1 MKKLVT
7 KKWQD
12 EWDKYPTNGLQKFR
26 PSVSETIQAKPE
38 KRKDQV
44 FLTGCPIGHTRLS
57 NVFLLQGEE
66 FPECIP
72 CQCPLTIKH
81 VLLECVDLEEIR
93 ERFYH
98 ASDLSEL
105 FSTVKAE
112 VILNFLK
119 AAGLYSRI

>member
-1 MKKLVT
+1 M
-7 KKWQD
+7 
-12 EWDKYPTNGLQKFR
+12 LQ
-26 PSVSETIQAKPE
+26 Q
-38 KRKDQV
+38 DQV
-44 FLTGCPIGHTRLS
+44 VLTRCQIGHTRLTHA
-57 NVFLLQGEE
+57 FLLQGEE

-81 VLLECVDLEEIR
+81 ILLECIDLKEIR

-105 FSTVKAE
+105 FKTVKAE

-119 AAGLYSRI
+119 AAGLYNRI